1 MKKLNSNQIRK
12 LWIDFFTEKNH
23 LLIPSSSLIPKN
35 DNSLLWINS
44 GIATLKKYFSAEKK
58 PPSKRLVNYQRSIRT
73 GDIDKIGITARH
85 QTFFE
90 MLGNFSIGD
99 YFKKE
104 AIDYA
109 YELLFSEKYFAFSKE
124 KIYIT
129 VFEDDNEAYN
139 FWIKKSIAKNHIF
152 KMGRDTNF
160 WDIGKG
166 PCGPSTEI
174 FYDRGINFDKRD
186 AKTLIERDIENDRF
200 IEIWNIVFSEFNN
213 DGNNNYKEL
222 PQKNIDT
229 GAGLERLAMIFQKT
243 PTNFE
248 SDIFKPIIKELEKL
262 STYKYLW
269 NYHPTK
275 LLKENK
281 KQWEINSEFKKIA
294 DFTRSITFMLA
305 DQANFSS
312 TGRGYVIRRLL
323 RESII
328 IAEQLEINYD
338 FFTNLIPIICQ
349 NEKQAYPHLL
359 LNQEKILNL
368 IFDEADKFNKTYTQ
382 ALKILFEYKEL
393 NKLDTDHLFKLH
405 ETYGLPLN
413 LSYLKKIAKKYQIEV
428 DYKRLAY
435 LNDQFKLKSKQNTNF
450 TKGMKIQ
457 KKLFPNFKNTEFLGY
472 KDYQKIIK
480 AKVIAIKDNYLVC
493 DKTIFYATS
502 GGQESD
508 LGTIDNINVLTVF
521 KTENDLFIH
530 LLEEN
535 PFKIGQE
542 VSLKIDLDRR
552 EKLTKNH
559 SATHLLFKA
568 LEITLNQ
575 TLKQEGSK
583 VDSSYLRFDFAYS
596 KNLLWEDLKKAEK
609 IVNDW
614 IRKGFKSEIKIL
626 KLEDALKLNPG
637 YLETKNYKDFV
648 RVVKLNEKTI
658 DLCGGTHVDNIK
670 IIEEIKIVKLE
681 KKGSGVYRLIA
692 ISGKEEIKKY
702 LISQNIELLNKKGN
716 NLIKKIDQLIYE
728 NKKVIS
734 SEKLIDLNNIKQEIL
749 NLNLSDD
756 NFKFKLNNIII
767 KSKDIF
773 DFINNLKNEKL
784 KSKLEKILEQ
794 NKNLIYYDLENF
806 LQKDLIAIS
815 LQVIKNYQNK
825 TLFLALF
832 KDDKYTLFIILGK
845 NNLFINEIDHF
856 IEILKKNGL
865 QGGGK
870 NQLYIF
876 GGRVINL
883 IKIKEIIKKFIEEKE
898 NA

>member
-1 MKKLNSNQIRK
+1 MKKLDSNQIRK

-23 LLIPSSSLIPKN
+23 LLISPSSLIPKN

-109 YELLFSEKYFAFSKE
+109 YELLFLQKYFAFKKE

-129 VFEDDNEAYN
+129 VYQDDNEAYN
-139 FWIKKSIAKNHIF
+139 LWIKKGIAKDHIF
-152 KMGRDTNF
+152 KMGKDTNF

-174 FYDRGINFDKRD
+174 FYDRGKSFDKRD
-186 AKTLIERDIENDRF
+186 AKTLIARDIENDRF

-213 DGNNNYKEL
+213 DGNNNYQEL

-229 GAGLERLAMIFQKT
+229 GAGLERLAMIFQNT

-248 SDIFKPIIKELEKL
+248 TDIFKKIIKELEKL
-262 STYKYLW
+262 SSYKYLW
-269 NYHPTK
+269 DYHPKK
-275 LLKENK
+275 LSIENK
-281 KQWEINSEFKKIA
+281 KQSEINSEFKKIA
-294 DFTRSITFMLA
+294 DFTRAITFMLA
-305 DQANFSS
+305 DQANFSA

-323 RESII
+323 REAII

-338 FFTNLIPIICQ
+338 FYKKIIPIICE
-349 NEKQAYPHLL
+349 NEKQIYPHLL
-359 LNQEKILNL
+359 LNQANILNL
-368 IFDEADKFNKTYTQ
+368 IADEADKFNKTYTQ

-413 LSYLKKIAKKYQIEV
+413 LSYLRKIAKKYQIEV
-428 DYKRLAY
+428 NYQRLAY
-435 LNDQFKLKSKQNTNF
+435 LNDQFKLKSKQNINF
-450 TKGMKIQ
+450 TKGMEVQ
-457 KKLFPNFKNTEFLGY
+457 KKLFPDLKNTEFLGY
-472 KDYQKIIK
+472 IDYQKIIK

-493 DKTIFYATS
+493 DRTIFYAIS

-521 KTENDLFIH
+521 KTENDLFVH

-568 LEITLNQ
+568 LEITLDQ

-583 VDSSYLRFDFAYS
+583 VAPSYLRFDFAYS
-596 KNLLWEDLKKAEK
+596 KNLSIEKLKKAEEL
-609 IVNDW
+609 VNDW
-614 IRKGFKSEIKIL
+614 IKKGFKSEIKVLQL
-626 KLEDALKLNPG
+626 KDALKLNPS
-637 YLETKNYKDFV
+637 YLETKNYKDLV
-648 RVVKLNEKTI
+648 RVVKLNQKTI

-670 IIEEIKIVKLE
+670 IIEEVKIVKLE
-681 KKGSGVYRLIA
+681 KKGSGVYRLVA
-692 ISGKEEIKKY
+692 ISGKEAIKKY
-702 LISQNIELLNKKGN
+702 LIYQNKEFLNKEGN
-716 NLIKKIDQLIYE
+716 KLSKKIDQLISE
-728 NKKVIS
+728 NKNNIPK
-734 SEKLIDLNNIKQEIL
+734 EKLISLKNIKQEIWNL
-749 NLNLSDD
+749 NLNDD
-756 NFKFKLNNIII
+756 KFKIKLDNLIL

-773 DFINNLKNEKL
+773 AFINNLKNQKL
-784 KSKLEKILEQ
+784 KVKLENLLKQ
-794 NKNLIYYDLENF
+794 NKNLIYYDLENI
-806 LQKDLIAIS
+806 LQKDLVAIA

-825 TLFLALF
+825 TLFIASF
-832 KDDKYTLFIILGK
+832 KDGKYTLFIFLGENKLFK
-845 NNLFINEIDHF
+845 NKINHF
-856 IEILKKNGL
+856 IEILQKNNL
-865 QGGGK
+865 RGGGK
-870 NQLYIF
+870 NQLYVF
-876 GGRVINL
+876 GGRINDL
-883 IKIKEIIKKFIEEKE
+883 AKVKEIIKKFIEEK
-898 NA
+898 